1 METSLKQCV
10 ERGILLVSVKRNYY
24 SSSSFKI
31 AALFTALLGASA
43 ILLGMYL
50 YEFSRQTFIQETEAA
65 IDIEIEHIL
74 EVFANKDRQQR
85 IAYIKKRSENSV
97 NPIYFYQDKDNR
109 SLAGNI
115 KVLPSNLKSISE
127 GTLGFKLNI
136 GETAREFGAKIHPF
150 SDGSRLLIARDIDQ
164 ISKRNNTLKWF
175 SILILVLML
184 SVVFVSFFISTFVVR
199 RINIIGQTAQNIMA
213 TGDLSQ
219 RISIDSNWD
228 DLSNLAQTLNE
239 MLTRIETLM
248 IGIRDVSDNIAHDLR
263 TPLARL
269 RSQLEAAS
277 QKPLQGHEIDTLLK
291 ETDELLGIFNALL
304 RISHIEKDSKKFEFQ
319 PTSLKT
325 ILEDVVELYE
335 PLAEEKALTIKT
347 QFMDLAPIKVSNH
360 LIFQMTA
367 NLLDNALKYSP
378 KASEIMLELLS
389 KPDYQL
395 IRITDQGIGIE
406 AGEREK
412 VFDRFYR
419 SDKSRHT
426 EGNGLGLSLVKAALT
441 LHKGEIKFK
450 DNHSGLIV
458 ELYLPSKVGD

>member
-1 METSLKQCV
+1 MV
-10 ERGILLVSVKRNYY
+10 GVKRNYY

-43 ILLGMYL
+43 ILFGIYL
-50 YEFSRQTFIQETEAA
+50 FEFSRQTLIQETEAA

-97 NPIYFYQDKDNR
+97 NPIYFYQDKQNR
-109 SLAGNI
+109 TLAGNMKI
-115 KVLPSNLKSISE
+115 LPANLKSISA
-127 GTLGFKLNI
+127 GTLSFKLDV
-136 GETAREFGAKIHPF
+136 GGTPKEFGAKIHPF
-150 SDGSRLLIARDIDQ
+150 SDGSRLLIARDIDK

-199 RINIIGQTAQNIMA
+199 RINMIGQTAQNIMA

-219 RISIDSNWD
+219 RISIDNNWD

-239 MLTRIETLM
+239 MFARIEDLM

-269 RSQLEAAS
+269 RSHLEAAM
-277 QKPLQGHEIDTLLK
+277 QKPLDDQEIDALLK

-304 RISHIEKDSKKFEFQ
+304 RISHIERASKKFEFQ
-319 PTSLKT
+319 PTLLKT
-325 ILEDVVELYE
+325 ILEDVVALYE

-347 QFMDLAPIKVSNH
+347 QLMDLPSINASSH

-367 NLLDNALKYSP
+367 NLLDNAIKYSSNS
-378 KASEIMLELLS
+378 ANITLELFS
-389 KPDYQL
+389 KDDYQL
-395 IRITDQGIGIE
+395 IRITDEGIGIE
-406 AGEREK
+406 ASEREK

-426 EGNGLGLSLVKAALT
+426 QGNGLGLSLVKAALT

-450 DNHSGLIV
+450 DNQPGLIV
-458 ELYLPSKVGD
+458 ELYLPSKQDRKA